1 MIDSGPTNTS
11 TIHDV
16 SAAGH
21 AVEQASIIGAQ
32 PSWPRR
38 IWQALRHYPIPLGAL
53 ALLLVSLVLWLVGRA
68 ELANWALMVIVL
80 MGGIPL
86 LWDTLKHIIHREFSV
101 DFIAILA
108 ITGSLLLNEYLA
120 GAFIVLMLSG
130 GEALEAF
137 ALRRARAS
145 LSALAERAPRSAHI
159 WQGDQLITIPA
170 EAVEVDMVI
179 VVKPGELIPVD
190 GIVTSGSTSVS
201 EADLTGEPIPVRK
214 TPGMLVLSGSV
225 NLDGVLEVRASKRS
239 AESKYAQIV
248 HLVEE
253 AQNQKAPI
261 HRLADRYAV
270 GFTIAAIVLAGLSW
284 VISKD
289 SVFALAVLV
298 VATPCPLILAT
309 PIAIMSGIDLA
320 ARNGIIAKSGAAI
333 EQLGEVDIAVF
344 DKTGTLTLGIPKVT
358 AIVLPDHDGHLDI
371 PPDPDAPLS
380 DLSGHPVGA
389 GFTPARV
396 PDPDSYLDIPLDYDG
411 HPVGAGFIPARVP
424 YAYDE
429 TTLLRF
435 AASIEQLSTHI
446 LARAVVE
453 AALERD
459 LPLSPANDFEETFGK
474 GVQGLVPI
482 IAEDTQVEWHSV
494 NDYVA
499 VAVGNR
505 TFMQHLEITI
515 PLSLLAER
523 KLRVDAGQICSFI
536 AVDNQI
542 AGLLVLEDIPRA
554 ELSQLSSGLKSA
566 GIKETILLTGDSE
579 VVAHQ
584 IGEVAQVDRVLAR
597 CLPEDKLRI
606 VQELEHQG
614 HRVLMVGDGINDAP
628 ALATATVG
636 MALGSQGLTAAATAA
651 DTVLLST
658 DILRVV
664 KAIRLGRWVMRV
676 ALQGIWIGMGLSG
689 IAMIFAAFGFI
700 PPAAGAILQEGI
712 DVIVILNALR
722 VSRIKL

>member
-1 MIDSGPTNTS
+1 MIDSGPIHTS

-16 SAAGH
+16 PVAGN

-38 IWQALRHYPIPLGAL
+38 IWRALRRYPIPLGAL

-68 ELANWALMVIVL
+68 NLANGTLMVIVL

-108 ITGSLLLNEYLA
+108 ITGSLLLNEYLV

-137 ALRRARAS
+137 ALRRARTS

-159 WQGDQLITIPA
+159 WQGDQLVSIPA
-170 EAVEVDMVI
+170 EDVEVNMVI

-214 TPGMLVLSGSV
+214 APGMLVLSGSV

-239 AESKYAQIV
+239 AEIKYAQIV

-253 AQNQKAPI
+253 AQKQKAPI

-270 GFTIAAIVLAGLSW
+270 GFTIAAIALAGLSW
-284 VISKD
+284 AISKD

-358 AIVLPDHDGHLDI
+358 AIVLPD
-371 PPDPDAPLS
+371 PDAPLS
-380 DLSGHPVGA
+380 DLSGLPDIPPDPDAPHSDLSSHPVGA
-389 GFTPARV
+389 GFTPART
-396 PDPDSYLDIPLDYDG
+396 PHLSDPPG
-411 HPVGAGFIPARVP
+411 WAETFAT
-424 YAYDE
+424 AYDE
-429 TTLLRF
+429 NTLLRF

-494 NDYVA
+494 NDSVA

-505 TFMQHLEITI
+505 TFMQYLEITI
-515 PLSLLAER
+515 PISLLAER

-689 IAMIFAAFGFI
+689 IAMLFAAFGFI
-700 PPAAGAILQEGI
+700 TPAAGAILQEGI

>member
-1 MIDSGPTNTS
+1 MINSGPVNTS
-11 TIHDV
+11 TTRDADV
-16 SAAGH
+16 TASTA
-21 AVEQASIIGAQ
+21 EQARTIGTQ

-38 IWQALRHYPIPLGAL
+38 IWRALRHYPIPLGAL
-53 ALLLVSLVLWLVGRA
+53 ALLLVSLVLWLVGRTD
-68 ELANWALMVIVL
+68 LANWALMVIVL

-137 ALRRARAS
+137 ALRRARSS
-145 LSALAERAPRSAHI
+145 LSALAERAPRSAHV
-159 WQGDQLITIPA
+159 WQGDQLVSIPA

-190 GIVTSGSTSVS
+190 GIVTSGSSSIS

-239 AESKYAQIV
+239 VESKYAQIV
-248 HLVEE
+248 RLVEE

-270 GFTIAAIVLAGLSW
+270 GFTILAIALAGLSW
-284 VISKD
+284 AISKD
-289 SVFALAVLV
+289 SVFALAVMV

-320 ARNGIIAKSGAAI
+320 ARNGVIAKSGAAI
-333 EQLGEVDIAVF
+333 EQLGEVDVAVF

-358 AIVLPDHDGHLDI
+358 AIVLPDPVGAGFTPARAPDPDGHPDI
-371 PPDPDAPLS
+371 LPDPDAPLS

-396 PDPDSYLDIPLDYDG
+396 PC
-411 HPVGAGFIPARVP
+411 
-424 YAYDE
+424 AYDE
-429 TTLLRF
+429 NTLLRY

-459 LPLSPANDFEETFGK
+459 LPLSPANDFEEIFGK
-474 GVQGLVPI
+474 GVQGHVPI
-482 IAEDTQVEWHSV
+482 ILEDCQVEWHSV

-515 PLSLLAER
+515 PLSLLSER
-523 KLRVDAGQICSFI
+523 KRRVEAGQICSFI

-542 AGLLVLEDIPRA
+542 AGLLVLEDIPR
-554 ELSQLSSGLKSA
+554 EDLSQLSSDLKAA

-584 IGEVAQVDRVLAR
+584 IGEVAQVDRVIAR

-606 VQELEHQG
+606 VQELEQQG

-664 KAIRLGRWVMRV
+664 RAVRLGRWVMSV
-676 ALQGIWIGMGLSG
+676 ALQGIWVGMALSA

>member
-1 MIDSGPTNTS
+1 MINSSPVKKS
-11 TIHDV
+11 TTQDGNV
-16 SAAGH
+16 TESTAD
-21 AVEQASIIGAQ
+21 QARTIVTQ

-38 IWQALRHYPIPLGAL
+38 IWQALRNYPIPFGSL

-68 ELANWALMVIVL
+68 ELANWTLMVIVL

-108 ITGSLLLNEYLA
+108 ITGSLLLKEYLA

-137 ALRRARAS
+137 ALRRARTS
-145 LSALAERAPRSAHI
+145 LSALAERAPRTAHI
-159 WQGDQLITIPA
+159 WQGDQLLSIPA
-170 EAVEVDMVI
+170 ESVEVDMMI

-190 GIVTSGSTSVS
+190 GIVTSGSSSIS

-239 AESKYAQIV
+239 TESKYAQIL

-270 GFTIAAIVLAGLSW
+270 GFTIVAVALAGLSW
-284 VISKD
+284 AISGD

-320 ARNGIIAKSGAAI
+320 AHNGIIAKSGAAI

-358 AIVLPDHDGHLDI
+358 AIILPI
-371 PPDPDAPLS
+371 PE
-380 DLSGHPVGA
+380 HQNTVGA
-389 GFTPARV
+389 GFTPARAPLT
-396 PDPDSYLDIPLDYDG
+396 PDP
-411 HPVGAGFIPARVP
+411 R
-424 YAYDE
+424 AYDQN
-429 TTLLRF
+429 TLLRF
-435 AASIEQLSTHI
+435 AASVEQLSTHI
-446 LARAVVE
+446 LAHAVVE

-459 LPLSPANDFEETFGK
+459 LPLSPATDFEETFGK
-474 GVQGLVPI
+474 GVQGCVPI
-482 IAEDTQVEWHSV
+482 IPEDCQVEWHSV
-494 NDYVA
+494 NDVVA
-499 VAVGNR
+499 VAVGNH
-505 TFMQHLEITI
+505 TFMRHLEITV
-515 PLSLLAER
+515 PLALLSER
-523 KLRVDAGQICSFI
+523 KSRVDVGQICSFI
-536 AVDNQI
+536 AVDHQI
-542 AGLLVLEDIPRA
+542 AGLLVLEDVPRA
-554 ELSQLSSGLKSA
+554 ELARLSSDLKSA
-566 GIKETILLTGDSE
+566 GIKETILLTGDSD

-584 IGEVAQVDRVLAR
+584 IGELAQVDRVIAR

-606 VQELEHQG
+606 IQELEAQG

-664 KAIRLGRWVMRV
+664 RAVRLGRWVMRV
-676 ALQGIWIGMGLSG
+676 ALQGIWVGMGLSG
-689 IAMIFAAFGFI
+689 IAMLFAAFGFI
-700 PPAAGAILQEGI
+700 SPAAGAILQEGI

>member
-1 MIDSGPTNTS
+1 MINSSPVKKS
-11 TIHDV
+11 TTQDDNV
-16 SAAGH
+16 TESTAD
-21 AVEQASIIGAQ
+21 QARTIVTQ

-38 IWQALRHYPIPLGAL
+38 IWQALRNYPIPFGSLT
-53 ALLLVSLVLWLVGRA
+53 LLLVSLVLWLVGRA
-68 ELANWALMVIVL
+68 ELANWTLMVIVL

-108 ITGSLLLNEYLA
+108 ITGSLLLKEYLA

-137 ALRRARAS
+137 ALRRARTS
-145 LSALAERAPRSAHI
+145 LSALAERAPRTAHI
-159 WQGDQLITIPA
+159 WQGDQLLSIPA
-170 EAVEVDMVI
+170 ESVEVDMMI

-190 GIVTSGSTSVS
+190 GIVTSGSSSIS

-239 AESKYAQIV
+239 TESKYAQIL

-270 GFTIAAIVLAGLSW
+270 GFTIVAVALAGLSW
-284 VISKD
+284 AISGD

-320 ARNGIIAKSGAAI
+320 AHNGIIAKSGAAI

-358 AIVLPDHDGHLDI
+358 AIILPKPEHQNT
-371 PPDPDAPLS
+371 
-380 DLSGHPVGA
+380 VGA
-389 GFTPARV
+389 GFTPAREPDIL
-396 PDPDSYLDIPLDYDG
+396 PDPGNQNTVEAEFISARAPL
-411 HPVGAGFIPARVP
+411 APASR
-424 YAYDE
+424 AYDQN
-429 TTLLRF
+429 TLLRF
-435 AASIEQLSTHI
+435 AASVEQLSTHI

-459 LPLSPANDFEETFGK
+459 LPLSPATDFEETFGK
-474 GVQGLVPI
+474 GVQGRVPI
-482 IAEDTQVEWHSV
+482 IPEDCQVEWHSV
-494 NDYVA
+494 NDVVA
-499 VAVGNR
+499 VAVGNH
-505 TFMQHLEITI
+505 TFMRHLEITV
-515 PLSLLAER
+515 PLALLSER
-523 KLRVDAGQICSFI
+523 KSRVDVGQICSFI
-536 AVDNQI
+536 AVDHQI
-542 AGLLVLEDIPRA
+542 AGLLVLEDVPRA
-554 ELSQLSSGLKSA
+554 ELARLSSDLKSA
-566 GIKETILLTGDSE
+566 GIKETILLTGDSD

-584 IGEVAQVDRVLAR
+584 IGELAQVDRVIAR

-606 VQELEHQG
+606 IQELEAQG

-664 KAIRLGRWVMRV
+664 RAVRLGRWVMRV
-676 ALQGIWIGMGLSG
+676 ALQGIWVGMGLSG
-689 IAMIFAAFGFI
+689 IAMLFAAFGFI
-700 PPAAGAILQEGI
+700 SPAAGAILQEGI

>member
-1 MIDSGPTNTS
+1 MINSGPKS
-11 TIHDV
+11 TTRDRNV
-16 SAAGH
+16 AGST
-21 AVEQASIIGAQ
+21 VEPAKTGVTK

-38 IWQALRHYPIPLGAL
+38 TWQTFKRYPIPLGAL
-53 ALLLVSLVLWLVGRA
+53 ALLLVSLVLWLAGRQA
-68 ELANWALMVIVL
+68 FANWTLLLIVL
-80 MGGIPL
+80 LGGIPL
-86 LWDTLKHIIHREFSV
+86 LWETLNHFIHREFSV

-108 ITGSLLLNEYLA
+108 ISGSLLLGEYLA
-120 GAFIVLMLSG
+120 GAFVVLMLSG
-130 GEALEAF
+130 GEALEAY
-137 ALRRARAS
+137 ALRRARTS
-145 LSALAERAPRSAHI
+145 LSALAERAPRTAHI
-159 WQGDQLITIPA
+159 WQGEQLISIPA
-170 EAVEVDMVI
+170 EDVEVGMEI

-190 GIVTSGSTSVS
+190 GVVTSGSSSIS
-201 EADLTGEPIPVRK
+201 EADLTGEPMPVRK

-248 HLVEE
+248 RLVEE
-253 AQNQKAPI
+253 AQKQKAPI
-261 HRLADRYAV
+261 HRLADRYSV
-270 GFTIAAIVLAGLSW
+270 GFTAAAIALAGLSW
-284 VISKD
+284 ALSGD
-289 SVFALAVLV
+289 SVYALAVLV

-333 EQLGEVDIAVF
+333 EQLGEVDVAVF

-358 AIVLPDHDGHLDI
+358 AMVLPEQDDQIIVDVE
-371 PPDPDAPLS
+371 LS
-380 DLSGHPVGA
+380 DPPGDHEAEGRPGWG
-389 GFTPARV
+389 GFAT
-396 PDPDSYLDIPLDYDG
+396 DYDE
-411 HPVGAGFIPARVP
+411 
-424 YAYDE
+424 D
-429 TTLLRF
+429 TLLRF
-435 AASIEQLSTHI
+435 AASVEQLSTHI

-453 AALERD
+453 AALERE
-459 LPLSPANDFEETFGK
+459 LPLSPATDFEETFGK
-474 GVQGLVPI
+474 GVQGHVPI
-482 IAEDTQVEWHSV
+482 IAEDSQVEWHSV
-494 NDYVA
+494 NDFVA

-505 TFMQHLEITI
+505 TFMQHLEITV
-515 PLSLLAER
+515 PLSLLSER
-523 KLRVDAGQICSFI
+523 KRRVDAGQICSFI

-542 AGLLVLEDIPRA
+542 AGLLVLEDVPRA
-554 ELSQLSSGLKSA
+554 ELSQLSTDLKSA

-579 VVAHQ
+579 VVARQ
-584 IGEVAQVDRVLAR
+584 IGDVARVDRVIAR

-606 VQELEHQG
+606 VQELKAQG

-664 KAIRLGRWVMRV
+664 RAVRLGRWVMRV
-676 ALQGIWIGMGLSG
+676 ALQGIWIGMALSA
-689 IAMIFAAFGFI
+689 IAMLFAAFGYI
-700 PPAAGAILQEGI
+700 LPAAGAILQEGI